1 MDLTDTKNRLQEASK
16 LLVEKTTSA
25 EKLKSLSV
33 VLKGLT
39 PKLDIALQVCEENF
53 SKIEKLQSGDVISL
67 TAESLPAETEE
78 EKKRKKAILAFIK
91 TWEDLKSEVERVQK
105 ELNSA
110 KDPKQQ
116 IQSAGKI
123 AGLAKGPFGL
133 ITFAA
138 VLIVGFFAFTNMNK
152 NSQAPETL
160 NKTPAQ
166 SSASPAVSSIKGI
179 IFDGKKIPLS
189 ELVEGKGPECDQASH
204 YHAKDHTS
212 AKALDGSIV
221 SDPGGCGFGKVSQV
235 EVVDFH

>member
-16 LLVEKTTSA
+16 LLVEETTSA
-25 EKLKSLSV
+25 EKLESLGII
-33 VLKGLT
+33 LKGLN
-39 PKLDIALQVCEENF
+39 PKLDSTLRICAENF
-53 SKIEKLQSGDVISL
+53 SKIEKLQSGNVISL
-67 TAESLPAETEE
+67 TADSWPAETEE
-78 EKKRKKAILAFIK
+78 EKKRKKAILLFIK
-91 TWEDLKSEVERVQK
+91 TWKELKSEVERVES
-105 ELNSA
+105 ELDSA
-110 KDPKQQ
+110 KDQNQ
-116 IQSAGKI
+116 SIESAGKI

-133 ITFAA
+133 ITLAA

-160 NKTPAQ
+160 NKTAAK

-204 YHAKDHTS
+204 YHARDHTTVR
-212 AKALDGSIV
+212 AIDGSIV

>member
-1 MDLTDTKNRLQEASK
+1 MDLTDTRKRLQEASK
-16 LLVEKTTSA
+16 LLVEETTSA

-33 VLKGLT
+33 ILKGLN
-39 PKLDIALQVCEENF
+39 PKLDKALQSCEENL

-67 TAESLPAETEE
+67 TAQSLPAETEE

-105 ELNSA
+105 ELESP

-116 IQSAGKI
+116 LQSAGKM
-123 AGLAKGPFGL
+123 AAYAKGPFGL
-133 ITFAA
+133 ITLAA
-138 VLIVGFFAFTNMNK
+138 ILIAGFFAFTNLNK
-152 NSQAPETL
+152 NPQTPNTL

-179 IFDGKKIPLS
+179 IFDEKKIPLN

-235 EVVDFH
+235 ELVDFH